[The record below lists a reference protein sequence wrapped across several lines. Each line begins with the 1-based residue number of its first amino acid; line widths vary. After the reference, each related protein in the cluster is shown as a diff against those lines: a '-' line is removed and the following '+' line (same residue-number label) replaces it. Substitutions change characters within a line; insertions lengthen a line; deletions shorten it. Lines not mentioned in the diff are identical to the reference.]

1 MYIFDKQGF
10 LKCFAILKY
19 KHCLSNTWDAVGLKI
34 SNCLTNERVHVRFIE
49 LNESCLIHIFCYKNW
64 LYVNSRKIALTCCRM
79 GHCAFLILLTGNSF
93 RCVRYFNIFKQH
105 FNRSEY
111 HLPYQFTRTY
121 ICTCSIFML
130 NFNERSKYLI

>member
-1 MYIFDKQGF
+1 MLNKGFWNVSLFLNINTAYPILETRLDLIKSVIAWPINGHMYVSSNYSKWI
-10 LKCFAILKY
+10 
-19 KHCLSNTWDAVGLKI
+19 LSN
-34 SNCLTNERVHVRFIE
+34 SHVV
-49 LNESCLIHIFCYKNW
+49 
-64 LYVNSRKIALTCCRM
+64 YVNSRIIALTCCRM
-79 GHCAFLILLTGNSF
+79 GHCAFLHVILWTGNSF
-93 RCVRYFNIFKQH
+93 RWVHYFNIFKQH